1 MGLGVLI
8 IGESGT
14 GKSASL
20 RNFDPEE
27 YALVNV
33 ASKPMPFKVN
43 GIIDQLKSDNPVEIR
58 RFMVSTKKKAII
70 IDDAQ
75 YIMANEFMRRAKEK
89 GFDKFTEIG
98 TNMWNVIRQVE
109 SLEDDKVVYF
119 MMHIE
124 RDGNNNEKAKTIGHL
139 LDEKITLEGM
149 FAIVLKTVVS
159 DRRYFFSTQNS
170 GSDTVK
176 SPMGLFSTTLIDND
190 LKMVDDSIRS
200 YYNLGSVVKI
210 SSRDTF
216 FNDIVSSPTATAPVQ
231 PNVPAIAVTTPKP
244 ILENAKGNPIPT
256 TAQVKQSVKETIPNT
271 AKKLDSIE
279 ELKKRR
285 DALRAE
291 AGKLATKE
299 EAPNAQPSVAV
310 KPTTMVESKPV
321 EHTMN
326 PDTAKVPTKADLDKI
341 RATLG
346 IK

>member
-20 RNFDPEE
+20 RNFSPEE

-58 RFMVSTKKKAII
+58 RFMVGTKKKAII

-124 RDGNNNEKAKTIGHL
+124 RDNNNNEKAKTIGHL

-190 LKMVDDSIRS
+190 LKMVDDSIRN

-216 FNDIVSSPTATAPVQ
+216 FNDIVSSPTATTPVQ
-231 PNVPAIAVTTPKP
+231 PNVTATQKP

-256 TAQVKQSVKETIPNT
+256 TAQVKQSVKETVPNT

-279 ELKKRR
+279 ELKRRR

-291 AGKLATKE
+291 ASKMATKE
-299 EAPNAQPSVAV
+299 EAPKAQPSVAV
-310 KPTTMVESKPV
+310 KPTTMAESKPV
-321 EHTMN
+321 EHTMK

>member
-20 RNFDPEE
+20 RNFSPEE

-33 ASKPMPFKVN
+33 ASKPLPFKVN

-58 RFMVSTKKKAII
+58 RFMVGTKKKAII

-109 SLEDDKVVYF
+109 TLEDDKVVYF

-124 RDGNNNEKAKTIGHL
+124 RDNNNNEKAKTIGHL

-231 PNVPAIAVTTPKP
+231 PNVTVTLKSV
-244 ILENAKGNPIPT
+244 LENAKGNPIPT
-256 TAQVKQSVKETIPNT
+256 TAQAKQSVKETVPNT

-279 ELKKRR
+279 ELKRRR

-291 AGKLATKE
+291 AVKMATKE
-299 EAPNAQPSVAV
+299 EAPKAQPSVAV
-310 KPTTMVESKPV
+310 KPTTMAESKPV
-321 EHTMN
+321 EHTMK